1 MLSMTIVKMSL
12 HCNLKD
18 VLTLNKYIRE
28 TFNMHTAMSK
38 SQYQNEY
45 FLQFSSKLK
54 RLSTGCKYHIENLPG
69 DSPKV
74 ENVPGN
80 SRKENY

>member
-1 MLSMTIVKMSL
+1 
-12 HCNLKD
+12 
-18 VLTLNKYIRE
+18 
-28 TFNMHTAMSK
+28 MHTAMSK

-74 ENVPGN
+74 DNLPGN

>member
-1 MLSMTIVKMSL
+1 
-12 HCNLKD
+12 
-18 VLTLNKYIRE
+18 
-28 TFNMHTAMSK
+28 MSK

-74 ENVPGN
+74 ENLPGN